1 MSAMFVA
8 MLPALYA
15 RLGVAATFAHAG
27 GPAVAL
33 QVVFDQPGSA
43 GLGGMQLTLD
53 PTVRLQTA
61 DAPLGV
67 ARGDQFVIGT
77 GPSATTWQARE
88 AGLPLLDG
96 AEIQAPLARA

>member
-1 MSAMFVA
+1 MTVMFTA

-15 RLGVAATFAHAG
+15 RLGVAATFAHG
-27 GPAVAL
+27 GAAATAL
-33 QVVFDQPGSA
+33 RVVFDQPGGS

-53 PTVRLQTA
+53 PTVRLQTT

-67 ARGDQFVIGT
+67 ARGDLFVVGT
-77 GPSATTWQARE
+77 GPAATTWQARE

-96 AEIQAPLARA
+96 AEIQVPLARA